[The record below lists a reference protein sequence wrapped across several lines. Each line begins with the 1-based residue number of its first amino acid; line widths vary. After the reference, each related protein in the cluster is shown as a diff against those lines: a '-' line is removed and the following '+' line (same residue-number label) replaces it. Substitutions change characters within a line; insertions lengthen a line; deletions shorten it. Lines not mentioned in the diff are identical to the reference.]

1 MGFNYTTIIARYA
14 IQVNA
19 PTLQIGYILAL
30 QRGAQ
35 NSRAMNDRKAF
46 SPGWMRVRRQSRA

>member
-46 SPGWMRVRRQSRA
+46 SPG